1 MPSAVNLGPIAAW
14 IVSHLGLYPESFI
27 TASRSLM
34 SSSAVHLAGMVG
46 LESMKGSQERQD
58 VFGRFRCVEIGIRMW
73 FEEEYW
79 ISKCGRVCVI

>member
-1 MPSAVNLGPIAAW
+1 
-14 IVSHLGLYPESFI
+14 
-27 TASRSLM
+27 M